1 MIRVL
6 LIIAGLF
13 AIAAGFEWLK
23 DTPGELAL
31 TLGGTIY
38 SVGLAEAALAL
49 ALVAVVSVICYL
61 VFRAVVTAPGRFAF
75 AWRDR
80 KVERGRQALSQ
91 GLLAIASGDVR
102 GAELA
107 AREAAKRAPDAPL
120 TALLQ
125 AQTAQLKGDRD
136 AARDV
141 FTAMLDNP
149 QTKIAGLHGLFVEA
163 ERQGAL
169 EAAHHY
175 AQAAREARPDTG
187 WAARALQRYQAAAG
201 DWDGALATL
210 ATASDNRSIDKKTAR
225 ELRAVLLT
233 AKAMECE
240 NTDTEGAKRAALEA
254 HQLEPDLVPAA
265 IVAGRILSRLGELKR
280 GAKVLEASWKASP
293 HPELAEAY
301 AYLRSGDSAL
311 DRMARMDRL
320 FKMKPHNDEG
330 RMALAQMALEARE
343 FDAAREALTP
353 IVTTRPTQNA
363 LLLMADIDEAEHGD
377 RGRVREWLARAVRAP
392 RDPVWTADGVIL
404 DEWAPVSPV
413 TGRIGAVE
421 WKVPIDEGENTLSI
435 DMQDEAFKPR
445 DLLPAAAA
453 SAAASDAFGE
463 DEAEADETDDIDDAD
478 IIDVT
483 PGNKADTAEAGEP
496 VAADAGEKADESV
509 PEAAMMDAGAPAA
522 EVAVKPDIS
531 EKSSAPDPAPKPES
545 AATPR
550 EPDDMPGIV
559 AGSAPDDT
567 KTGEKPAQ
575 AGEAEAKANGM
586 TPPSDKGDG
595 QASETKPATAPA
607 GNGDDSSSADGSGQ
621 TNLAANDDAK
631 DEADGTPGESDGA
644 EEGEDEK
651 IVLPVIPDDPGV
663 DEDAEDPEPRRF
675 KLF

>member
-1 MIRVL
+1 MIRLL

-13 AIAAGFEWLK
+13 GLAAGFEWLK

-31 TLGGTIY
+31 TLGGTVY

-49 ALVAVVSVICYL
+49 ALLAVISVILYL
-61 VFRAVVTAPGRFAF
+61 IFRAVVTAPGKAVF
-75 AWRDR
+75 AWRGR

-136 AARDV
+136 GARDV
-141 FTAMLDNP
+141 FTAMLERP
-149 QTKIAGLHGLFVEA
+149 ETKIAGLHGLFVEA

-175 AQAAREARPDTG
+175 AQSAREARPDTG

-210 ATASDNRSIDKKTAR
+210 ATANDNRSIDKKTAR
-225 ELRAVLLT
+225 RLRAVLLT
-233 AKAMECE
+233 AKAMAGED
-240 NTDTEGAKRAALEA
+240 TDTENAKQAALEA
-254 HQLEPDLVPAA
+254 HQLEPELVPAA
-265 IVAGRILSRLGELKR
+265 IIAGRILSRLGELKR
-280 GAKVLEASWKASP
+280 GAKVLEASWKVNP
-293 HPELAEAY
+293 HPELAEAH

-320 FKMKPHNDEG
+320 FKLKPHNDEG

-343 FDAAREALTP
+343 FDAAREALKP
-353 IVTTRPTQNA
+353 IITTRPTQNA

-421 WKVPIDEGENTLSI
+421 WKVPVDEGENKLSI
-435 DMQDEAFKPR
+435 DMEDEAFQPR
-445 DLLPAAAA
+445 DLLPAASAT
-453 SAAASDAFGE
+453 AAAAAAVAGASE
-463 DEAEADETDDIDDAD
+463 DDTVADEVEEAE
-478 IIDVT
+478 IIDVM
-483 PGNKADTAEAGEP
+483 PQARPDGEDKDAAKAAETEAAEPETVPDAEESVEPIVVAEAEPAAAPEAEPMPEP
-496 VAADAGEKADESV
+496 VEMSEQDKEVLEII
-509 PEAAMMDAGAPAA
+509 EAVA
-522 EVAVKPDIS
+522 EPV
-531 EKSSAPDPAPKPES
+531 ES
-545 AATPR
+545 AAEEPAMESSGAAISEIGQMSVDTP
-550 EPDDMPGIV
+550 ELET
-559 AGSAPDDT
+559 AS
-567 KTGEKPAQ
+567 
-575 AGEAEAKANGM
+575 ANGEV
-586 TPPSDKGDG
+586 PEGGD
-595 QASETKPATAPA
+595 AAVKTAA
-607 GNGDDSSSADGSGQ
+607 AN
-621 TNLAANDDAK
+621 AANDDAPAG
-631 DEADGTPGESDGA
+631 DADAAGKA
-644 EEGEDEK
+644 EEVDAQD
-651 IVLPVIPDDPGV
+651 IVIPHVPDDPGV
-663 DEDAEDPEPRRF
+663 DEAEEPEPRRF